1 MSMLDEFKDFA
12 VKGNVVD
19 MGVGIVIGAAFTSIV
34 SSFVKDIINPI
45 LGVITGG
52 IDFSNFFVNLG
63 PNDYASLA
71 DAQAAGAPT
80 LNYGLFVNACISF
93 IIVAWILFFLIRATN
108 RLRKQ
113 AEDAPASPAT
123 PEPAADVRLL
133 TEIRDILSGN
143 APAGPAEQ
151 PSPVSDR
158 I

>member
-1 MSMLDEFKDFA
+1 MKVLDEFKNFA

-34 SSFVKDIINPI
+34 NSLVRDIINPV

-63 PNDYASLA
+63 PARYESLA
-71 DAQAAGAPT
+71 EAQAAGAPT
-80 LNYGLFVNACISF
+80 LNYGLFVNAVISF
-93 IIVAWILFFLIRATN
+93 LIVAWILFFLIRATN
-108 RLRKQ
+108 RMRKR

-133 TEIRDILSGN
+133 TEIRDILARGTAGAPSGT
-143 APAGPAEQ
+143 ADPESSRP
-151 PSPVSDR
+151 
-158 I
+158 